1 MNDREGALVAAM
13 LGLALVL
20 WLGFVVHRAPRF
32 AGSLA
37 GGALGVAAAVL
48 MLVPLIYAALK
59 RLRSLRAKLAQ
70 QLQLGRALAWHAYA
84 GVAGAALAILHS
96 GHRFESVLGVT
107 LIAAMLVSVVSGFVG
122 RHLVRLVSQDLRE
135 RTAQLGMLRQQYATA
150 LQAAQS
156 GAAAGELA
164 IESRWAAWRRALAS
178 RIAGSA
184 LGPEAAGAHARL
196 GQLIASIAEL
206 EYAVAADERLKRWLA
221 VWLVVHVSASL
232 LFYGLLALH
241 VASSINYGLRWFD

>member
-1 MNDREGALVAAM
+1 MNDREGTLVAAM

-48 MLVPLIYAALK
+48 MLVPLIYTALK
-59 RLRSLRAKLAQ
+59 RVRPLRAKLVKR
-70 QLQLGRALAWHAYA
+70 LPLGRALAWHAYA

-96 GHRFESVLGVT
+96 GHRFESVLGMT
-107 LIAAMLVSVVSGFVG
+107 LIATMLVSVVSGFAG

-135 RTAQLGMLRQQYATA
+135 RTAQLGLLRHQYAAA
-150 LQAAQS
+150 LQAARA
-156 GAAAGELA
+156 GAATASLIA
-164 IESRWAAWRRALAS
+164 ESRWTAWRRALAS
-178 RIAGSA
+178 RIAGSP
-184 LGPEAAGAHARL
+184 LGPEASSAHARL
-196 GQLIASIAEL
+196 KQVIASMAEL
-206 EYAVAADERLKRWLA
+206 EYTVAADERLKRWLA
-221 VWLVVHVSASL
+221 VWLVVHLSASL

-241 VASSINYGLRWFD
+241 VVSSINYGLRWFD